1 MHFDSKMMKLGQL
14 DNKNLIKLRSKLTII
29 MQEIEIVSK
38 CYHFDRR
45 RRKASVLSEI
55 KMSFYNLN
63 SQLRI
68 VEYSF

>member
-29 MQEIEIVSK
+29 MQEIVSK